1 MQQTSFPSQG
11 TDVFSTPFGN
21 PISGVF
27 VQATV
32 FLNLLRQD
40 WLRTLPVAWEFCLV
54 ALFGLAAGIGLV
66 YFPPRVATLIAL
78 SAILVILVLAMVA
91 LHFNYWFPWMIVV
104 AVQIPCALG
113 WSVLAY
119 TKKLESTVEDIEEE
133 LSSLKDSTK
142 PAPAPPLMPLPP
154 SVEGD
159 TPIPTHT
166 LLKRIGEGGFGEVW
180 LAKNQVG
187 IFHAV
192 KTVRLSKFG
201 NNADPYEREF
211 HGVEKFMPISKD
223 HPNFVQ
229 ILQVGRRDDKGF
241 FYYVMEAG
249 DDERRG
255 QEFNLTTYSPKN
267 LSNEIK
273 RRGALPV
280 LECLEI
286 MLPLTSGLEYLHQ
299 RRLIHRDIK
308 PSNIIFVKGV
318 PKLADI
324 GLVTEM
330 SATGDVSGVGTLYYM
345 PPEGPGTSAGEVF
358 SVGKVLYVLAS
369 GKDVD
374 KYPELNDSLSRRS
387 DQQALLALHEIVT
400 KATDEE
406 PRRRYQTVKDLRTAL
421 LALHQLLTTN

>member
-1 MQQTSFPSQG
+1 
-11 TDVFSTPFGN
+11 
-21 PISGVF
+21 
-27 VQATV
+27 
-32 FLNLLRQD
+32 
-40 WLRTLPVAWEFCLV
+40 
-54 ALFGLAAGIGLV
+54 
-66 YFPPRVATLIAL
+66 
-78 SAILVILVLAMVA
+78 
-91 LHFNYWFPWMIVV
+91 
-104 AVQIPCALG
+104 
-113 WSVLAY
+113 
-119 TKKLESTVEDIEEE
+119 
-133 LSSLKDSTK
+133 
-142 PAPAPPLMPLPP
+142 
-154 SVEGD
+154 
-159 TPIPTHT
+159 
-166 LLKRIGEGGFGEVW
+166 
-180 LAKNQVG
+180 
-187 IFHAV
+187 
-192 KTVRLSKFG
+192 
-201 NNADPYEREF
+201 
-211 HGVEKFMPISKD
+211 MPISKD

-249 DDERRG
+249 DDERCG